1 MIYFSQNYILL
12 FVLIIFVSTISLFYF
27 YIFSKNREKY
37 INFWGL
43 SWVMYAIGLISNI
56 FLVSQ
61 PFFVPIIGLKQVCDL
76 LNSLFLLMGTYH
88 FIGKKF
94 PSYWIQFTIVN
105 IIWITLAVYYELSFV
120 TVTLLSSAFF
130 NIIAIVTGVML
141 FRYWKVSYLGRIIVI
156 SIFFIWGIHK
166 ASYPYLYPQFLN
178 KSLEYT
184 TEIILANLLN
194 FCIMLIYL
202 QKIRQELVDRDKLF
216 RVLAENAQDMIYIYK
231 LKPYPHFEYV
241 SPSCEKI
248 MGYKPEEFYQNPNL
262 FFEIIH
268 SDDKEF
274 LNELFDPLST
284 FAEPLTLRWRHKSND
299 YIWTEQKTTFI
310 IENEVVPTRIEGII
324 RDITERKKI
333 EQSLKMA
340 EKSRRTLLS
349 NISHELRTPIT
360 SIVGYTSTIKK
371 GRCKDDT
378 FEKYIDLIYNK
389 SIFLQRLVQDLFQL
403 TQYESG
409 KTSFNFS
416 QICIKE
422 FITDIIEKYRYDVLQ
437 NNRNF
442 DISFDK
448 TKAFL
453 DATIIVDIERIDQ
466 VCSNIIFN
474 AIKFS
479 PPQGLIQIRLNRS
492 ADNYLVISIWDTG
505 PGIPKVDKE
514 KIFNRFYRSKFNKEN
529 YEGSGLG
536 LAISKEI
543 VEYHKGSI
551 WVESDIGKGSNFSFS
566 IPIYTS

>member
-1 MIYFSQNYILL
+1 MMYISQNYILL

-27 YIFSKNREKY
+27 YIFSRNHEKY

-43 SWVMYAIGLISNI
+43 SWIMYALGLVSTI

-61 PFFVPIIGLKQVCDL
+61 PLNIPIIGIKQVCDL
-76 LNSLFLLMGTYH
+76 LNSLFLLMGTYN
-88 FIGKKF
+88 FIGKKI

-105 IIWITLAVYYELSFV
+105 IIWIALAVYYELSFV
-120 TVTLLSSAFF
+120 TVTLLSAAFF

-141 FRYWKVSYLGRIIVI
+141 FRFWKVKFLGKFIAI

-166 ASYPYLYPQFLN
+166 ASYPYLYTQFLN

-184 TEIILANLLN
+184 TELILANLLN

-202 QKIRQELVDRDKLF
+202 QKIRQELEDREKLF

-231 LKPYPHFEYV
+231 LKPYPHFVYV

-268 SDDKEF
+268 PDDKEF
-274 LNELFDPLST
+274 LDELFDPLST
-284 FAEPLTLRWRHKSND
+284 FAEPLTLRWQHKSNN
-299 YIWTEQKTTFI
+299 YVWTEQKMTFL
-310 IENEVVPTRIEGII
+310 IEKEVGPTRIEGII
-324 RDITERKKI
+324 RDITERKEI
-333 EQSLKMA
+333 EQSLKVA

-360 SIVGYTSTIKK
+360 SIVGYTSAIKE
-371 GRCKDDT
+371 GRFKEDQI
-378 FEKYIDLIYNK
+378 EKYIDLIYKK

-416 QICIKE
+416 QISIDE

-437 NNRNF
+437 SNRNF
-442 DISFDK
+442 NVTVNMREEI
-448 TKAFL
+448 L
-453 DATIIVDIERIDQ
+453 DASIIVDIERIDQ

-479 PPQGLIQIRLNRS
+479 PPQGLIEVGLERS
-492 ADNYLVISIWDTG
+492 EDDLIISIKDTG
-505 PGIPKVDKE
+505 PGIPQDDKE
-514 KIFNRFYRSKFNKEN
+514 KIFDRFYSNKSHKEN

-551 WVESDIGKGSNFSFS
+551 WVESDISKGSVFYFS
-566 IPIYTS
+566 IPIYQS

>member
-1 MIYFSQNYILL
+1 
-12 FVLIIFVSTISLFYF
+12 
-27 YIFSKNREKY
+27 
-37 INFWGL
+37 
-43 SWVMYAIGLISNI
+43 MYALGLISNI
-56 FLVSQ
+56 FLVSE
-61 PFFVPIIGLKQVCDL
+61 PFHIPIIGFKQMCDL
-76 LNSLFLLMGTYH
+76 LNSLFLLMGTYY

-105 IIWITLAVYYELSFV
+105 IIWIALAVYYELSFV

-141 FRYWKVSYLGRIIVI
+141 FRFWKVNFLGKFIVI

-166 ASYPYLYPQFLN
+166 GSYPYLYTQFLN
-178 KSLEYT
+178 ESLEYT

-202 QKIRQELVDRDKLF
+202 QKIRQELVDREKLY

-231 LKPYPHFEYV
+231 LMPYPYFEYV

-268 SDDKEF
+268 PDDKEF

-284 FAEPLTLRWRHKSND
+284 FAEPLTLRWGHKSNN
-299 YIWTEQKTTFI
+299 YVWTEQKTTFI
-310 IENEVVPTRIEGII
+310 LEKEVGLTRIEGII

-333 EQSLKMA
+333 EQSLELA
-340 EKSRRTLLS
+340 EKSRRTMLT

-360 SIVGYTSTIKK
+360 SIVGYTSAIKE
-371 GRCKDDT
+371 GRYKEDQI
-378 FEKYIDLIYNK
+378 EKYIDLIYKK

-409 KTSFNFS
+409 KISFNFS
-416 QICIKE
+416 QISINE
-422 FITDIIEKYRYDVLQ
+422 FVIDIIEKYRYDVLQ
-437 NNRNF
+437 NNRRF
-442 DISFDK
+442 DVSFDK
-448 TKAFL
+448 RDEFL

-466 VCSNIIFN
+466 VCSNLIFN

-479 PPQGLIQIRLNRS
+479 PQQGLIKVELSRS
-492 ADNYLVISIWDTG
+492 ADSLIILIKDTG
-505 PGIPKVDKE
+505 PGIPETDKE
-514 KIFNRFYRSKFNKEN
+514 KIFNRFFRSKFNKEN

-551 WVESDIGKGSNFSFS
+551 WVESEINKGSTFYFS
-566 IPIYTS
+566 IPIYIS